1 MTQPYLY
8 QTVHLR
14 QGRPRLLDAHAALLA
29 ATARTL
35 FGIDYTPDLT
45 QLEARIA
52 AVARAERYPQTVS
65 SFVRIEVTA
74 DAEERVLPAGMSFYD
89 GYALRS
95 LAPRGATIEYD
106 LPLSEAP
113 TSAREAVA
121 ALARQQA
128 RLAGADIAV
137 RCDRTGSCRE
147 ADDASLFA
155 VRGNEI
161 FTVPMQR
168 SVERDVAIRA
178 IQALGFPLREEPID
192 RAMLA
197 RMDELF
203 YVDHRGITALS
214 HCDGVPYMSLIA
226 ERVANELERMFA

>member
-14 QGRPRLLDAHAALLA
+14 RGRPRLLDAHAALLA

-35 FGIDYTPDLT
+35 FGVDYAPDLP

-74 DAEERVLPAGMSFYD
+74 DAGERVLPAGLSFYD

-95 LAPRGATIEYD
+95 LAPRGMTIDYD

-128 RLAGADIAV
+128 QRTGADIAV
-137 RCDRTGSCRE
+137 RCDRSGICRQ
-147 ADDASLFA
+147 ADDAPLFA
-155 VRGNEI
+155 VRGT
-161 FTVPMQR
+161 TVFVSPAP
-168 SVERDVAIRA
+168 SDVERDLAIHA
-178 IQALGFPLREEPID
+178 VQTLGLPLREEPIH
-192 RAMLA
+192 RAMLE

-203 YVDHRGITALS
+203 YVDHRGVTAFS

-226 ERVANELERMFA
+226 ERVAGAMESMF